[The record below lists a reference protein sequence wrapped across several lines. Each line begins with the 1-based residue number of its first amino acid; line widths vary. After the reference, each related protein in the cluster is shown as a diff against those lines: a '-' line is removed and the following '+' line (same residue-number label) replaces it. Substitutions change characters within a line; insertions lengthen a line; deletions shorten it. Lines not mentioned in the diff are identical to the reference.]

1 MIHDSVDNTEL
12 TTSGLRVGA
21 YGWQHPHW
29 LGSFYPDDL
38 PADWQLGY
46 YANEFNTVLVP
57 AQYLQSEDCDIEQ
70 WLDDVHETFRFY
82 LQAPA
87 AVMLSQQFGQ
97 QCSQLGEYLGGVV
110 TQSCVQLDVNVP
122 VYHDDAA
129 ADDQHRIWHPDG
141 SGQSGV
147 ALMTLHDADLKTQRY
162 WLEMFAQKSAGQL
175 QAVFLCDE
183 SLTLA
188 QLRDFKTLVELMA
201 L

>member
-57 AQYLQSEDCDIEQ
+57 AQYLQAEDCDIEQ
-70 WLDDVHETFRFY
+70 WLDDVHEAFRFY
-82 LQAPA
+82 LQAPIA
-87 AVMLSQQFGQ
+87 EMSSQQFEQ
-97 QCSQLGEYLGGVV
+97 QCSQFGDYLGGVV
-110 TQSCVQLDVNVP
+110 VQSGVQLNVKVP
-122 VYHDDAA
+122 VYHDDDV
-129 ADDQHRIWHPDG
+129 ADDQHHIWHPDG

-147 ALMTLHDADLKTQRY
+147 ALLKVDGVDLKTQRF
-162 WLEMFAQKSAGQL
+162 WLEAFAQQTMGQL
-175 QAVFLCDE
+175 QAIFLCDE